1 MLLEQAAHRPLF
13 EGSDPILASLWPCRR
28 YVAIGAVI
36 GLLIGAIVYA
46 LTVPIYTASV
56 TIELSEVSDHVDI
69 NPAGGQQGMVTQDTD
84 AQIVRSDAVVQAVAA
99 ATGAPPGYVRQA
111 LGVSARPLSRVLD
124 IRYTDV
130 SEKAA
135 LDGAAAAGSAFLA
148 ERDRIVIA
156 PVRVYL
162 NDLLTSTEPLDRSA
176 TGQQRS
182 SAVDR
187 EITRDRAF
195 RELLRLPTSGIQLQE
210 AAMTAVND
218 RGDIEVP
225 LTSGVMLG
233 ALVGLGVGM
242 VRIGTLRLPYVP
254 RRWVRPVLRG
264 RRTRRQPR
272 PVPRHRLLVGSLVI
286 VLLATGVG
294 LAAASQ
300 VSPAYLGKANVLIK
314 PTPGAAYSGT
324 GGARKKERD
333 MTTEAQLVTSDD
345 VLARVAAG
353 SGVNYSVAQLRKR
366 VTVSIVPHADVISIT
381 VRAPS
386 QQLAID
392 LARRCA
398 DAYTQVRARRSAATS
413 LQRRTIL
420 DAEIAKIEESM
431 KAASTAPGRAEALD
445 LYNARLSRVR
455 ADYGW
460 AVQTDP
466 VGESVISS
474 GGKPDKRPA
483 YLRIGILGLCV
494 LAGGAVALLTR
505 GGTRRRVAGRR
516 VRPRNRLAR
525 WGIRR
530 GVQTKTV

>member
-1 MLLEQAAHRPLF
+1 MLLEQVAHRPLF

-28 YVAIGAVI
+28 YVALGAVI
-36 GLLIGAIVYA
+36 GLLLGVIVYA

-56 TIELSEVSDHVDI
+56 TIELSEVSDQVDI

-130 SEKAA
+130 SEEAA

-156 PVRVYL
+156 PIRVYL
-162 NDLLTSTEPLDRSA
+162 NDILTSTEPLDRSA
-176 TGQQRS
+176 AGQQRS

-210 AAMTAVND
+210 AAMTAAND

-233 ALVGLGVGM
+233 ALLGLGAGM

-254 RRWVRPVLRG
+254 RSWVRPVLR
-264 RRTRRQPR
+264 RRSRRLPQPVSR
-272 PVPRHRLLVGSLVI
+272 NRLLVGSLVI
-286 VLLATGVG
+286 VMLATGVG

-345 VLARVAAG
+345 VLSRVAAG

-366 VTVSIVPHADVISIT
+366 VTVAIVPHADVISIT
-381 VRAPS
+381 VRASS

-466 VGESVISS
+466 VGESVIST
-474 GGKPDKRPA
+474 GGKPYKRPT
-483 YLRIGILGLCV
+483 YLRMGVLGFCV
-494 LAGGAVALLTR
+494 LAGVALALLTR

-516 VRPRNRLAR
+516 VRPRNRFVR

-530 GVQTKTV
+530 GVQTKPV

>member
-13 EGSDPILASLWPCRR
+13 EGSDPVLTSLWPCRR

-36 GLLIGAIVYA
+36 GLLLGAIVYR

-56 TIELSEVSDHVDI
+56 TVELSEVGDQIDL
-69 NPAGGQQGMVTQDTD
+69 NPAGGQLDVVTQDTD
-84 AQIVRSDAVVQAVAA
+84 AQIVRSDVVVQAVSAA
-99 ATGAPPGYVRQA
+99 SGAAPGYVRQA

-135 LDGAAAAGSAFLA
+135 LAGAAAAGTAFLA
-148 ERDRIVIA
+148 ERDRVVIA
-156 PVRVYL
+156 PMRTYL
-162 NDLLTSTEPLDRSA
+162 NDIVTTTEPLDRSSA
-176 TGQQRS
+176 DQQRS
-182 SAVDR
+182 SAVNR

-195 RELLRLPTSGIQLQE
+195 SELLRLPSAGTQLQA
-210 AAMTAVND
+210 AAMTAVAD
-218 RGDIEVP
+218 RGDLEVP

-233 ALVGLGVGM
+233 ALIGLAVGM

-254 RRWVRPVLRG
+254 RSWVRPVLHD
-264 RRTRRQPR
+264 RRSRRVPEPVTRK
-272 PVPRHRLLVGSLVI
+272 RLLAGSAAIMLI
-286 VLLATGVG
+286 AGG
-294 LAAASQ
+294 MGWAAASQ
-300 VSPAYLGKANVLIK
+300 VSPSYLGKANVLIK

-324 GGARKKERD
+324 GGARRKERD

-345 VLARVAAG
+345 VLSRVAAG
-353 SGVNYSVAQLRKR
+353 SDVTYSVAQLRAR
-366 VTVSIVPHADVISIT
+366 VSASIVPHADVISIT
-381 VRAPS
+381 VKGPT
-386 QQLAID
+386 QQVATD

-420 DAEIAKIEESM
+420 DAEVAKIEEGM
-431 KAASTAPGRAEALD
+431 KASATAPGRAEALD

-474 GGKPDKRPA
+474 GGKPDKRTT
-483 YLRIGILGLCV
+483 YLRIAVLGLF
-494 LAGGAVALLTR
+494 LLGGVAVALLTR
-505 GGTRRRVAGRR
+505 GGTRRRMPGRR
-516 VRPRNRLAR
+516 VRPRTRSA
-525 WGIRR
+525 WR
-530 GVQTKTV
+530 GVRTKSV